1 MSAEPDLQG
10 RGGGSYLLTSSED
23 LTQKDIFDIYLFSLY
38 SVS

>member
-10 RGGGSYLLTSSED
+10 VGGVYLLTSSED
-23 LTQKDIFDIYLFSLY
+23 LTQKDIFDTYLFSLH